1 MQPLSTHPRR
11 DVLVFTLA
19 AGALLAS
26 GCAAG
31 SGTSTASVASSPRGR
46 LVGDDYMFAMQ
57 AADGGL
63 FEAEAGRL
71 ATSRATRPDV
81 QAFAQMLV
89 DHHTAANAELF
100 ALLQARGVRPP
111 SALPSQMSYRLARL
125 AAAGAREFDSQFVR
139 TVGIDEHRQQ
149 VGLFDRASREVQ
161 DPALRAWFVKTL
173 PTLRS
178 HLNAAQT
185 MAGSLAG

>member
-19 AGALLAS
+19 ATALLAS

-31 SGTSTASVASSPRGR
+31 GGATTATVGASPRGR
-46 LVGDDYMFAMQ
+46 LVGDDFMFAMQ

-63 FEAEAGRL
+63 YEVEAGRL
-71 ATSRATRPDV
+71 ATTRATRPEV
-81 QAFAQMLV
+81 QRFGQMLV
-89 DHHTAANAELF
+89 DHHTAANAELIE
-100 ALLQARGVRPP
+100 LLQARAVRPP
-111 SALPSQMSYRLARL
+111 AAMPSQMSYRLARL
-125 AAAGAREFDSQFVR
+125 AAADAREFDSQFVR
-139 TVGIDEHRQQ
+139 TVGVDEHRQQ
-149 VGLFDRASREVQ
+149 VGLFERASREVQ

-173 PTLRS
+173 PALRS

-185 MAGSLAG
+185 LAGSLAG